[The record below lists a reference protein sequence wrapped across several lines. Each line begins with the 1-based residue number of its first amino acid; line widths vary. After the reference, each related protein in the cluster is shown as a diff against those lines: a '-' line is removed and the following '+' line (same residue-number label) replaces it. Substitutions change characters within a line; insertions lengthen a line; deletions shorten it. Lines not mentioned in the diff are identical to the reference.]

1 MIEFQEFSARK
12 IVNVH
17 RHVDGPWFWDKYSAH
32 PYVGCRSGCEFCFL
46 RGGRYLG
53 RRDPATFDTLI
64 QVKVNAPALLKKEL
78 ARLEKDVIVCGDW
91 QQPAEDRYR
100 LSREMLEVVYDFG
113 FPLFVVERSPL
124 IARDLDLLESIN
136 ARAWTGVVMSISSMD
151 DGVKRAF
158 EPRSPGVKRRL
169 QAMKSLAEAGIL
181 TGAALMPLIPKVG
194 DDPAQIEEIIRAVR
208 DHGGTFVLGGS
219 LTMEGTQAERTLVA
233 ARKRDPGL
241 EAEWRELYGWN
252 DTGKP
257 NYSPPGT
264 QAERT
269 LVAARIRDPGLEAE
283 WRELYGWND
292 TGKPNY
298 SPPAPYSA
306 RLLMT
311 IRELCI
317 RFGMKDRM
325 PRYIL
330 PGPLASNKVIAERLF
345 LRTYDLELEQAQ
357 SSRIWAYRRAAWT
370 VDEYAES
377 IDLLYR
383 QGGEA
388 ALRELPGIGPR
399 IAAQIARWLRED
411 GETRRQG
418 KTVPA

>member
-1 MIEFQEFSARK
+1 MIEFQEFNARK

-32 PYVGCRSGCEFCFL
+32 PYVGCRSGCEFCYL

-113 FPLFVVERSPL
+113 FPVFVVERSPL
-124 IARDLDLLESIN
+124 IARDLDLLVSIN
-136 ARAWTGVVMSISSMD
+136 TRAWTGVVMSISSLD
-151 DGVKRAF
+151 DGLKRSF

-194 DDPAQIEEIIRAVR
+194 DDPAQIEEIIRAVQ

-219 LTMEGTQAERTLVA
+219 LTMEGAQAERTLAA
-233 ARKRDPGL
+233 ARARDPGL
-241 EAEWRELYGWN
+241 EAKWRELYGW
-252 DTGKP
+252 DD
-257 NYSPPGT
+257 
-264 QAERT
+264 A
-269 LVAARIRDPGLEAE
+269 
-283 WRELYGWND
+283 
-292 TGKPNY
+292 GKPNY

-306 RLLMT
+306 RLLRT

-370 VDEYAES
+370 VDEFAES
-377 IDLLYR
+377 IEVVHR
-383 QGGEA
+383 RGGEA

-399 IAAQIARWLRED
+399 IAAQIARWLLED
-411 GETRRQG
+411 EETRRQG
-418 KTVPA
+418 TTAPA